1 MLLGWVNYIAILL
14 TFSPLLY
21 RKYNYNGVKGNFYD
35 YHDVNVTAGTTIRG
49 YTGDDD
55 VYSTTAFT
63 NRAIDVIDKHP
74 INDPMFMYLAYQA
87 PHTPLEVTMLL
98 STIQLFVICSLPHFG
113 NQSYG

>member
-1 MLLGWVNYIAILL
+1 MLLL
-14 TFSPLLY
+14 FSPLLH

-35 YHDVNVTAGTTIRG
+35 YHDVNVTAGTTVRG

-63 NRAIDVIDKHP
+63 NRAVDVIDNHP

-87 PHTPLEVTMLL
+87 LHTPLEVTMLL
-98 STIQLFVICSLPHFG
+98 STIQL
-113 NQSYG
+113 